1 MSKIILTPSQLNTIL
16 LRFIDNLYKKDFYYA
31 DIAQN
36 LYNTGLRFH
45 ELLEPYRISIIDDD
59 NIEFLLEKS
68 SGTRIISSKHFTDY
82 LLANILTHSDPYYF
96 CNLST
101 FKNMFSY
108 FSPVPVIKHK
118 NKSIKSHLF
127 RHNFVK
133 QLSVQG
139 YSVSEISEIISEKN
153 ETNTLN
159 YINSQLSCCTSI
171 FD

>member
-1 MSKIILTPSQLNTIL
+1 MPKIILTSEQLNTIL
-16 LRFIDNLYKKDFYYA
+16 LKFIDNLYKIDFYYA

-36 LYNTGLRFH
+36 LYSTGLRFH
-45 ELLEPYRISIIDDD
+45 ELLEPKRITMIDDD
-59 NIEFLLEKS
+59 NIEFFLEKR
-68 SGTRIISSKHFTDY
+68 SGTRIINSAQLTDY
-82 LLANILTHSDPYYF
+82 LLANILTHNNPYYF

-108 FSPVPVIKHK
+108 YSPIPTIKHK

-133 QLSVQG
+133 QLKLKG
-139 YSVSEISEIISEKN
+139 YSVSEISTIISEKN

-159 YINSQLSCCTSI
+159 YINSELTCFTSM
-171 FD
+171 F

>member
-1 MSKIILTPSQLNTIL
+1 MSKTILTSERLNTIL
-16 LRFIDNLYKKDFYYA
+16 LQFIDNLYKIDFYYA

-45 ELLEPYRISIIDDD
+45 ELLEPERITIIDED
-59 NIEFLLEKS
+59 NIEFLLQKG
-68 SGTRIISSKHFTDY
+68 SGTRIIPSTQLTDY
-82 LLANILTHSDPYYF
+82 LLANILTHNDPYYF

-108 FSPVPVIKHK
+108 YSPVPVIKHK

-133 QLSVQG
+133 QLSLQG
-139 YSVSEISEIISEKN
+139 YNVSEISEIISEKN

-159 YINSQLSCCTSI
+159 YINSALYYNS
-171 FD
+171 